1 MRLPWRKLLIIK
13 CLGKRLGYNFMV
25 RRLSQLWKLKSPF
38 MVTDLGNEF
47 FLVKFESEEDSD
59 HVLFDGPWMVADQYI
74 TVRQWQPNFDPEE
87 ASIETVVVW
96 VRLPN
101 LNLWPRCRTSNGDH
115 S

>member
-1 MRLPWRKLLIIK
+1 
-13 CLGKRLGYNFMV
+13 
-25 RRLSQLWKLKSPF
+25 

-47 FLVKFESEEDSD
+47 FLVKFESEEDYD